1 MSTAIEF
8 NHVSKQY
15 RLGLVSTKT
24 LSHDIRRFWIT
35 NVLGKEDPYLKIGET
50 NDRASKGNSEYVWAL
65 RDIDFK
71 VEQGD
76 VVGIIGK
83 NGAGKSTLLKLLSR
97 VTGPTTGTI
106 RAHGRIGSL
115 LEVGTGFHGEMTGR
129 ENIFMNG
136 AILGMSRAEIQSKLD
151 EIIDFSGCERYIDT
165 PVKRYSSG
173 MTVRLGFAVAA
184 FLEPEILVVDEVL
197 AVGDAEFQKKAI
209 GKMKDVSQGQGRTVL
224 FVSHNMTSVRNL
236 CHHGVMLEKGM
247 IKKIGEINEV
257 VDYYMG
263 TNLDELYS
271 HTVVEEHHHM
281 GEIMREIEYVEVK
294 MLNDCHKISNAETL
308 HFEAIIKRN
317 AMQINQCQFG
327 VVIRNESD
335 ATVGAMYSQMVELPK
350 GAEYV
355 KVHFDLPNHQ
365 LGKGRYSLNFNICHN
380 NFNAIIKDYD
390 IVWDVIRFEVNYRD
404 EQHKEPFT
412 MWYLGNVAYSPVSP
426 VVESVKR

>member
-1 MSTAIEF
+1 MPTAIEF
-8 NHVSKQY
+8 DHVSKQY

-35 NVLGKEDPYLKIGET
+35 NVLHREDPYLKIGEV
-50 NDRASKGNSEYVWAL
+50 NDRSTRGASDYVWAL

-136 AILGMSRAEIQSKLD
+136 AILGMTRNEIQAKLD

-209 GKMKDVSQGQGRTVL
+209 GKMKDVSQGEGRTVL

-236 CHHGVMLEKGM
+236 CTSGLLLENGM
-247 IKKIGEINEV
+247 IAYRGEVDEAIDRYLSINYEDTSTPLLDRKDREGNGRIRFSNIIFKDKNDKMISDAFVGQYLKIEVHFEIYDQSINWDDVIIACNLTDKHGNYV
-257 VDYYMG
+257 VTWVSDEFEHDFQNLNNGSFTIEIPSLLLRPQTYYMFIQFSEKDTG
-263 TNLDELYS
+263 PEYWCDRIFPAAQI
-271 HTVVEEHHHM
+271 TVFSDSIFIPGVNITDYRGHQA
-281 GEIMREIEYVEVK
+281 IVPVK
-294 MLNDCHKISNAETL
+294 
-308 HFEAIIKRN
+308 
-317 AMQINQCQFG
+317 
-327 VVIRNESD
+327 
-335 ATVGAMYSQMVELPK
+335 
-350 GAEYV
+350 
-355 KVHFDLPNHQ
+355 
-365 LGKGRYSLNFNICHN
+365 
-380 NFNAIIKDYD
+380 
-390 IVWDVIRFEVNYRD
+390 
-404 EQHKEPFT
+404 FT
-412 MWYLGNVAYSPVSP
+412 
-426 VVESVKR
+426 

>member
-1 MSTAIEF
+1 MATAIEF
-8 NHVSKQY
+8 EHVSKQY

-35 NVLGKEDPYLKIGET
+35 NILHKEDPYLKIGET

-224 FVSHNMTSVRNL
+224 FVSHNMDSIKRL
-236 CHHGVMLEKGM
+236 CKTGVLLEKGM
-247 IKKIGEINEV
+247 LKRIGSAEDIVRDYMAENMPVNNEFDMSSQQDALGMNLFKIGKVSIHSSSLGNGLVDNSEEVFMDVEILNPNHLKGYIEVAGVIKTIDGEYAAYFGSKLNEKLYMFDGSKESMTIHVRFKEFPV
-257 VDYYMG
+257 VTRKYVLGFELTYNGNIVYWQERGVLFDVIDNDYYNCG
-263 TNLDELYS
+263 AVDRN
-271 HTVVEEHHHM
+271 
-281 GEIMREIEYVEVK
+281 G
-294 MLNDCHKISNAETL
+294 MLLLKQEWS
-308 HFEAIIKRN
+308 
-317 AMQINQCQFG
+317 
-327 VVIRNESD
+327 
-335 ATVGAMYSQMVELPK
+335 
-350 GAEYV
+350 
-355 KVHFDLPNHQ
+355 
-365 LGKGRYSLNFNICHN
+365 
-380 NFNAIIKDYD
+380 
-390 IVWDVIRFEVNYRD
+390 
-404 EQHKEPFT
+404 
-412 MWYLGNVAYSPVSP
+412 
-426 VVESVKR
+426 

>member
-1 MSTAIEF
+1 MATAIEF
-8 NHVSKQY
+8 EHVSKQY

-35 NVLGKEDPYLKIGET
+35 NVLGKEDPYLKIGEV
-50 NDRASKGNSEYVWAL
+50 NDRSTKGNTDYVWAL

-97 VTGPTTGTI
+97 VTGPTTGVI

-224 FVSHNMTSVRNL
+224 FVSHNMASVRAL
-236 CHHGVMLEKGM
+236 CKTGVILNCGQIE
-247 IKKIGEINEV
+247 
-257 VDYYMG
+257 YMG
-263 TNLDELYS
+263 TADAAVSKY
-271 HTVVEEHHHM
+271 
-281 GEIMREIEYVEVK
+281 
-294 MLNDCHKISNAETL
+294 
-308 HFEAIIKRN
+308 
-317 AMQINQCQFG
+317 
-327 VVIRNESD
+327 IR
-335 ATVGAMYSQMVELPK
+335 GQ
-350 GAEYV
+350 
-355 KVHFDLPNHQ
+355 Q
-365 LGKGRYSLNFNICHN
+365 LGLQIDRIGKGDVVFSDFKLSADKIFVGNDLTVSFTLETKKAYYLPLDVDVSVISDEGEYMCHCTNMDDKKDMGKMEAGTKKSIQCVLKNLNLTPGGYYITLWAGTSEEVFDWIRYGMHFNVLQDGSFIQRESPYSSEYSMVVQSH
-380 NFNAIIKDYD
+380 
-390 IVWDVIRFEVNYRD
+390 WDV
-404 EQHKEPFT
+404 Q
-412 MWYLGNVAYSPVSP
+412 
-426 VVESVKR
+426 